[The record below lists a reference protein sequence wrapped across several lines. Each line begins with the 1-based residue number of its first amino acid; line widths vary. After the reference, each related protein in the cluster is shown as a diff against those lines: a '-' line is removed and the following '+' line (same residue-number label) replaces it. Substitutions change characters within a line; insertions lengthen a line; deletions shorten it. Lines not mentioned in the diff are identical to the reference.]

1 MNPAQAWIFFRPSFD
16 YWLSSVHYCEDR
28 FHVHV
33 FIRSSNI
40 WLSYFHSRLSYTL
53 QENVF
58 FKKKIETHATYLQKC
73 EFYKTSYSLFH
84 ERFSILQ
91 RVGWALDY
99 DWLKCGELRCCFL
112 TPVRSHQQSYPLSVA
127 FRKNVSARPWPWP
140 SLLNLR
146 LCLTPAT
153 HLAILF
159 ADCGEF
165 DRGDQ
170 RIKSLSVS
178 IHHLVK

>member
-1 MNPAQAWIFFRPSFD
+1 MTFIFSQPFK
-16 YWLSSVHYCEDR
+16 L
-28 FHVHV
+28 
-33 FIRSSNI
+33 
-40 WLSYFHSRLSYTL
+40 YFARKC
-53 QENVF
+53 F
-58 FKKKIETHATYLQKC
+58 FKKKIETHAAYLQKS

-99 DWLKCGELRCCFL
+99 DWLKCGELRNMLHETHTRRTRDAGITSYCFL
-112 TPVRSHQQSYPLSVA
+112 TPVRSHQQSSPLSVDL
-127 FRKNVSARPWPWP
+127 RKNVSARPWP
-140 SLLNLR
+140 SLLNLI

>member
-1 MNPAQAWIFFRPSFD
+1 MTFIFSQPFK
-16 YWLSSVHYCEDR
+16 L
-28 FHVHV
+28 
-33 FIRSSNI
+33 
-40 WLSYFHSRLSYTL
+40 YFARKCFF
-53 QENVF
+53 F
-58 FKKKIETHATYLQKC
+58 FKEKKLKRTQLIYRYVNFIKLH
-73 EFYKTSYSLFH
+73 KTSYSLFH

-99 DWLKCGELRCCFL
+99 DWLKCGELRNMLHEMHTRRRHYKSYCFL
-112 TPVRSHQQSYPLSVA
+112 KHVRSHQQSYHLSVA

-159 ADCGEF
+159 ADWGEF

-170 RIKSLSVS
+170 RIKSLGVS

>member
-1 MNPAQAWIFFRPSFD
+1 MTFIFSQPFKLHFARK
-16 YWLSSVHYCEDR
+16 C
-28 FHVHV
+28 
-33 FIRSSNI
+33 
-40 WLSYFHSRLSYTL
+40 
-53 QENVF
+53 F
-58 FKKKIETHATYLQKC
+58 FKKKIETHAAYLQKC
-73 EFYKTSYSLFH
+73 ELYKTSYSLFH

-99 DWLKCGELRCCFL
+99 DWLKCSELRNMLHETHTRRTRDAGITSYCFL
-112 TPVRSHQQSYPLSVA
+112 TPVRSHQQSSPLSVA

-140 SLLNLR
+140 SLLNLI

-170 RIKSLSVS
+170 RIKSLGVS